1 MIPAV
6 DESVLRDNPGF
17 AALHHTLTT
26 AILNPDG
33 STKNPIIQKERDAVR
48 KELKEQRIAEAKDHL
63 LIHAIAMATPEPAPV
78 KRTIAHSRTASS
90 SASTTAPSQIKTSPP
105 DPLLDLLH
113 LLPPLLASPPLDP
126 ESTALL
132 LSSPP
137 FSDLPTLLP
146 QLAPLISASIHA
158 SAASLA
164 RVADPATN
172 PSYLH
177 RRAASLA
184 DTVAARRKALA
195 DNEAALVADRIALA
209 SSLAALLAKH
219 RSAADMLIK
228 SLEGKH
234 GVVARSLELR
244 AEEVSLLA
252 RKGRGDAVAAKD
264 ALAADVYSP
273 DAVQALVA
281 YSAHLRDAR
290 ARVQEA
296 IAAARAELEEYG
308 VDVPGEEAKEARMRE
323 MAKAYRTMERELD
336 EVTRDLERLR
346 TA

>member
-6 DESVLRDNPGF
+6 DESVLRDNPNF

-33 STKNPIIQKERDAVR
+33 STKNPIIQKERDVVR
-48 KELKEQRIAEAKDHL
+48 NELKEQRIAEAKDYL
-63 LIHAIAMATPEPAPV
+63 LIHAIATATPEPAPV
-78 KRTIAHSRTASS
+78 KRTIAHARTTSS
-90 SASTTAPSQIKTSPP
+90 SAPAPSSQTRTSPP

-126 ESTALL
+126 EATALL
-132 LSSPP
+132 LSCPP

-184 DTVAARRKALA
+184 DTIASRRKALA
-195 DNEAALVADRIALA
+195 DNEAALIADRIALA

-234 GVVARSLELR
+234 GIVARSLELR

-252 RKGRGDAVAAKD
+252 RKGRGDALAAKD

-290 ARVQEA
+290 AQVQEA

-308 VDVPGEEAKEARMRE
+308 VGVPGEEAKEARMRE
-323 MAKAYRTMERELD
+323 MAKAYRNMERELE
-336 EVTRDLERLR
+336 EVTRDLNRLR
-346 TA
+346 GA